1 MDALSADSAP
11 SPEFAITVIGT
22 DWPGIIADVS
32 AVLAGLGLNLTDS
45 TMTLL
50 RGHFAMTL
58 VCTGEVAAAEVE
70 AALAPLTGRGL
81 VATVREVSTEGP
93 AEPIGGHYVLRLHGA
108 DRLGIVA
115 AVTRAIADAGGNIT
129 DLTTRLAA
137 GLYVI
142 VAEVDIPSTVD
153 IDELSTRLRTVAT
166 DLGVE
171 ASLSPQ
177 ETDVL

>member
-1 MDALSADSAP
+1 MH
-11 SPEFAITVIGT
+11 EYAITIIGT
-22 DWPGIIADVS
+22 DRPGIIADVS
-32 AVLAGLGLNLTDS
+32 AVLAGLRLNLTDS

-58 VCTGEVAAAEVE
+58 VCAGEATPIEVE
-70 AALAPLTGRGL
+70 AALGPLTAEGL
-81 VATVREVSTEGP
+81 VVTVRQVA
-93 AEPIGGHYVLRLHGA
+93 AEAVTGSAGGHYVLRLHGA
-108 DRLGIVA
+108 DRLGIVT
-115 AVTRAIADAGGNIT
+115 AVTQVLADAGGNIT

-142 VAEVDIPSTVD
+142 VAEVDLPSTVD
-153 IDELSTRLRTVAT
+153 IGELGTRLRTVAA

-171 ASLSPQ
+171 ASLSPV

>member
-1 MDALSADSAP
+1 MGASSPPA
-11 SPEFAITVIGT
+11 SPEFAITVIGA
-22 DWPGIIADVS
+22 DRPGIIADVS

-58 VCTGEVAAAEVE
+58 ICTGGVAAAGIE
-70 AALAPLTGRGL
+70 AALAPLAAGPL
-81 VATVREVSTEGP
+81 VVTVREVATEGVAAP
-93 AEPIGGHYVLRLHGA
+93 SGGQYVLRLHGA

-115 AVTRAIADAGGNIT
+115 AVTRVLADVGGNIT

-142 VAEVDIPSTVD
+142 VAEVDLPATVD
-153 IDELSTRLRTVAT
+153 IGEVGGRLRAVAR

-171 ASLSPQ
+171 ATLEPV
-177 ETDVL
+177 ETDLL